1 MIKMVEDWAA
11 GGTLN
16 CDFTV
21 TLVAPGIL
29 SVSEMMNVGAAA
41 SRLVGGIAN
50 AKFSGTVTGGD
61 IEVERVKDT
70 SGPNFPGPS
79 VVLKTMVKLLTA
91 ALLFWTQNTVEFNP
105 NSVEENTLG
114 LFWLPQQLNEL
125 RLKNALGYDRVTVSP
140 FESENC
146 VVVPS

>member
-1 MIKMVEDWAA
+1 
-11 GGTLN
+11 
-16 CDFTV
+16 
-21 TLVAPGIL
+21 
-29 SVSEMMNVGAAA
+29 MNVGAAA
-41 SRLVGGIAN
+41 SRFASGIAN

-91 ALLFWTQNTVEFNP
+91 ALLFWTQNTVEFKP

-125 RLKNALGYDRVTVSP
+125 RLKNALGYDRLTVSP